1 MSLHPFSPIP
11 THCLHI
17 LLHLLTVCFQDD
29 VELWGQEYLRN
40 IAGEI
45 GEEYQVRRDGEEAAE
60 DLLALVRQ
68 IVPYHMTHNSG
79 ALSWHS

>member
-1 MSLHPFSPIP
+1 M
-11 THCLHI
+11 
-17 LLHLLTVCFQDD
+17 
-29 VELWGQEYLRN
+29 ELWGQEYLRN

-79 ALSWHS
+79 ALSKYKQHRIGGMSMERVCWTLKPFR